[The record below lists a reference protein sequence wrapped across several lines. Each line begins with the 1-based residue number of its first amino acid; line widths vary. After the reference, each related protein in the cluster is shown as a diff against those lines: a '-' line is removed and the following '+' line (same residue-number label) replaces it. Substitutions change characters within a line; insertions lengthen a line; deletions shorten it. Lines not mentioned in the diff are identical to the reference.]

1 MKRGNTTLIKNCL
14 FKMSFKMVPLKL
26 LHKILTPSNTGVG
39 DEVKLLILF
48 TQIVQHFDR
57 TRHILIT
64 FPLV

>member
-1 MKRGNTTLIKNCL
+1 
-14 FKMSFKMVPLKL
+14 MSFKMVPLKL